1 MVRRVFWRAMRAYQR
16 AQNSFSSS
24 RVSWH
29 CLQRCQTLACS
40 DQLLKALRNM
50 KSSLHISVCAL
61 AVLPLHPGQYQPI
74 EQIDLLPLL
83 LCLQGNC
90 PADSCT
96 FTCLPPCCRVL
107 QATRVSAFSS
117 RAPAAANLAAA
128 ARPTRLTRQR
138 CVVASASGDVP
149 PNVAEARAWIAAWK
163 AKQQGSAAAAP
174 AAAEVATAGSNGKGS
189 GRRRKS
195 TGTGKAAA
203 EAAAPAAVAEAAA
216 PAAKPANKMAA
227 TALKDGT
234 LVFTADQLKSID
246 YTDVMKK

>member
-1 MVRRVFWRAMRAYQR
+1 M
-16 AQNSFSSS
+16 
-24 RVSWH
+24 
-29 CLQRCQTLACS
+29 
-40 DQLLKALRNM
+40 
-50 KSSLHISVCAL
+50 
-61 AVLPLHPGQYQPI
+61 
-74 EQIDLLPLL
+74 
-83 LCLQGNC
+83 
-90 PADSCT
+90 
-96 FTCLPPCCRVL
+96 
-107 QATRVSAFSS
+107 ATRVSAFSS

-138 CVVASASGDVP
+138 CVVASASSDVP

-163 AKQQGSAAAAP
+163 AKQQGAAAAAPAAAP

-216 PAAKPANKMAA
+216 PVAKPANKMAA